1 MNVLVIDDEDMIL
14 GLTQRILERG
24 GHRALLAGSGAEG
37 LALMEKDPDCI
48 AVAIIDMSMQG
59 MSGLDTLAAL
69 RQCRP
74 SLPVI
79 ISTGYATD
87 DAEFSLKFTANTSF
101 LQKPYKSEDLLKA
114 VEKALAATVHT
125 S

>member
-1 MNVLVIDDEDMIL
+1 MNILVIDDEDMIL

-24 GHRALLAGSGAEG
+24 GHRVMLAGSGPDG
-37 LALMEKDPDCI
+37 LALMKKGPDRI
-48 AVAIIDMSMQG
+48 ALAVIDMSMQG
-59 MSGLDTLAAL
+59 MSGLETLAAL

-74 SLPVI
+74 SLPAI

-87 DAEFSLKFTANTSF
+87 DAELSVGLSANTYF

-114 VEKALAATVHT
+114 VERALAT
-125 S
+125 SAHMT